1 MLIFAN
7 INSKITSVSSS
18 NLITKTYLQT
28 YNFPQKTSNGA
39 NSEVTKTPN
48 MVS

>member
-7 INSKITSVSSS
+7 INSKITCVSS
-18 NLITKTYLQT
+18 NLISKT

-39 NSEVTKTPN
+39 NSEFTKTPK